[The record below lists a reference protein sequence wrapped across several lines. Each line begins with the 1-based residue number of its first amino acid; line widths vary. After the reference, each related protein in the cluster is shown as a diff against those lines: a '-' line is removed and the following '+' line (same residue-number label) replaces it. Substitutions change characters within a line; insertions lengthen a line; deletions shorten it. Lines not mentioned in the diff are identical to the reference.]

1 MAQLVNSQPHKHEG
15 PSSDPE
21 QPHLR
26 VKSSK
31 AHAALQ
37 REAKADDVWELASLA
52 QVSETQH
59 LRKYG
64 SE

>member
-1 MAQLVNSQPHKHEG
+1 MIGPEEMAQLVNSQPHKHEG
-15 PSSDPE
+15 PSSDPK

-37 REAKADDVWELASLA
+37 REAKADDVGAC
-52 QVSETQH
+52 QPCPGQ
-59 LRKYG
+59 
-64 SE
+64 